1 MPMERGSENDDSRR
15 GRADLVRMA
24 EGVAASMRLAG
35 FNPTPAML
43 QRAIEELE
51 RSIRDGSYDRRVEA
65 ARVAVGHPGAGS
77 VVTGAKVPGQG
88 ASGDDNRSLGQ
99 G

>member
-1 MPMERGSENDDSRR
+1 MPMQLGSENDDSGRV
-15 GRADLVRMA
+15 RADLVRMA

-43 QRAIEELE
+43 QRAIDQHE

-65 ARVAVGHPGAGS
+65 ARVDVRHREAGS
-77 VVTGAKVPGQG
+77 VVTDAKVPGQG
-88 ASGDDNRSLGQ
+88 GQGDDNRSSGQ

>member
-1 MPMERGSENDDSRR
+1 MPMELGSENDDSSRV
-15 GRADLVRMA
+15 RADLVRMA

-43 QRAIEELE
+43 QQAIDEHE

-65 ARVAVGHPGAGS
+65 ARVAVRHREAGS
-77 VVTGAKVPGQG
+77 VVTDAKMPGQG
-88 ASGDDNRSLGQ
+88 GRGDDNRSSGQ